1 MTQTQ
6 PTEQTA
12 PSQLLESLS
21 SSLVPELKRYL
32 KHHNAEVEAMI
43 APGGEQ
49 SGQQASNRYAKV
61 VDGLVKSLFHTARGV
76 MLPANNWHPVALGAV
91 GSYGRSTLSIFSD
104 LDVRLL
110 CDGDPARVQGVAEA
124 LLYPLWDAGLNIG
137 HQVMTL
143 DDGLELA
150 LTDLPTATSLL
161 DWRYLDGE
169 TELTERF
176 QQRAYDEVFNL
187 ERLGDFLGRLSS
199 LAQERKE
206 RFGGSV
212 FLLEPELKS
221 GAGGLRDVDL
231 MHWAARARWRVSG
244 ISDLVRVGVLLPD
257 EWSDLS
263 KAVQFVLRV
272 RNSLH
277 HRTKKRVDRLGFQ
290 EQEALGELFG
300 YGTGGAGAEAFMSDY
315 YRHAREIELA
325 SEVVLRR
332 AAPPSKLKVVE
343 KDIGDG
349 LRLVGDAV
357 ALSDEDAI
365 FVEPSLVF
373 RLYEEAIHRE
383 CGVLDKSRRAV
394 MRAVSADSFCEQL
407 RSDPECGPVFRR
419 LVCTALAT
427 RFKYGSVLT
436 ELHEVGLLTAMIPEF
451 NPVVGRVHH
460 DVYHVY
466 TVDVHSVAAVDK
478 LRAIF
483 RGDLAESQGLA
494 TRLVEEI
501 KRPEVLFFA
510 ALLHDIGKD
519 EGGKNHADRG
529 AEMARA
535 ILTRLRFPED
545 RIHGVQHLI
554 RKHLKMYLVA
564 TRRDIDDP
572 RTLES
577 FSDEVEGVEGLR
589 ELYLLTVCD
598 VSTTSPTALTSW
610 KQRMLNEL
618 FYATDR
624 WLTLGETRRAGTEAV
639 TAEVL
644 ELLDDSVSETF
655 AEAFLSSLPA
665 RYLGA
670 NNSEWIVRHMQ
681 LAEAAQGTLGEITV
695 VRNGQPHV
703 EVAVVTDDEPGA
715 LARICAT
722 FSRHKLKVVSA
733 QLYSFRD
740 PDGKRRVLDLFWV
753 RAGQDPDLVA
763 ELIPR
768 MNETLSR
775 LCAGDERATDLVAS
789 RRHDVHW
796 SRRPSPSVPIQVR
809 VDNEGASRHT
819 IVEVI
824 AKDRADLLFWM
835 AETFYEA
842 GLSIELAK
850 IHTEGVRVTDVF
862 YVCTEDGN
870 KLLDEEKLTKLK
882 NDMARTLAELEG

>member
-1 MTQTQ
+1 MTQSN
-6 PTEQTA
+6 EQAA

-32 KHHNAEVEAMI
+32 KHHSAEVQDMI
-43 APGGEQ
+43 APGGDQ
-49 SGQQASNRYAKV
+49 SGQAASRRYAKV
-61 VDGLVKSLFHTARGV
+61 IDGLVKSLFHTARGV
-76 MLPANNWHPVALGAV
+76 MLPANTWQPVALGAV
-91 GSYGRSTLSIFSD
+91 GSYGRTTLSIFSD

-137 HQVMTL
+137 HQVITL

-150 LTDLPTATSLL
+150 HTDLPTATSLL

-176 QQRAYDEVFNL
+176 QQRAFDEVFNL
-187 ERLGDFLGRLSS
+187 ERLGDFLERLTGI
-199 LAQERKE
+199 AQERKE

-221 GAGGLRDVDL
+221 GAGGMRDVDL

-244 ISDLVRVGVLLPD
+244 VADLVRLGVLLPD
-257 EWSDLS
+257 EWEDLS
-263 KAVQFVLRV
+263 KAIQFVLRV
-272 RNSLH
+272 RNGLH
-277 HRTKKRVDRLGFQ
+277 HRTKKRVDRLGFLD
-290 EQEALGELFG
+290 QEALAELFG

-315 YRHAREIELA
+315 YRHARQIELA

-332 AAPPSKLKVVE
+332 AAPPPKYKASE
-343 KDIGDG
+343 KDIGGG
-349 LRLVGDAV
+349 LKLVGDLV
-357 ALSDEDAI
+357 AFSDEDAI
-365 FVEPSLVF
+365 YVEPSLVF
-373 RLYEEAIHRE
+373 SIFETAIHRDLR
-383 CGVLDKSRRAV
+383 VLDRSRRAI
-394 MRAVSADSFCEQL
+394 MRAVSGDAFCEQL
-407 RSDPECGPVFRR
+407 RADPDCAPVFRR
-419 LVCTALAT
+419 LVCTALTT

-436 ELHEVGLLTAMIPEF
+436 ELHEVGLLTAMVPEF

-494 TRLVEEI
+494 TRLVEEV

-510 ALLHDIGKD
+510 TLLHDIGKD
-519 EGGKNHADRG
+519 EGGKDHAERG
-529 AEMARA
+529 AVMAQD
-535 ILTRLRFPED
+535 ILGRLRFTQES
-545 RIHGVQHLI
+545 IHGVQHLI

-577 FSDEVEGVEGLR
+577 FADEVEGVSGLR

-624 WLTLGETRRAGTEAV
+624 WLTLGETRRAGTDAV

-644 ELLDDSVSETF
+644 ELLDGSVGADF
-655 AEAFLSSLPA
+655 AEAFLSSLPV

-681 LAEAAQGTLGEITV
+681 LAEQAQSKLGAITV
-695 VRNGQPHV
+695 VRNGEPHV
-703 EVAVVTDDEPGA
+703 EVAVITNDEPGA

-733 QLYSFRD
+733 QLYSFRG
-740 PDGKRRVLDLFWV
+740 PDGKRRALDLFWV
-753 RAGQDPDLVA
+753 RSGQDPDLVA
-763 ELIPR
+763 ELIPK
-768 MNETLSR
+768 MNETLNS
-775 LCAGDERATDLVAS
+775 LCSGEQRATDLVTS
-789 RRHDVHW
+789 RKHDVQW
-796 SRRPSPSVPIQVR
+796 SRRASPSVPIQVR
-809 VDNEGASRHT
+809 IDNEGASRHT

-842 GLSIELAK
+842 GISIELAK

-862 YVCTEDGN
+862 YVCTEDGK
-870 KLLDEEKLTKLK
+870 KLTDDEKLAKLK
-882 NDMARTLAELEG
+882 DKMARTLAELDD